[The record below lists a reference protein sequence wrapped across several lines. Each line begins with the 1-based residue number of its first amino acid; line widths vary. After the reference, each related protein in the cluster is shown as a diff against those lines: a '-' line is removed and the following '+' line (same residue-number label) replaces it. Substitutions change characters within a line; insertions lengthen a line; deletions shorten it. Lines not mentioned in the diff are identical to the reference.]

1 MREKDKLCSSRAE
14 TLSVDE
20 EHETTTQVER
30 RRGGSTTLEKKN

>member
-1 MREKDKLCSSRAE
+1 MREKDKLCRAE